1 MKNLRMAA
9 IKNLNA
15 VWRELFKMGL
25 ISKGT
30 ATTLTYK
37 TTYLLGRKRKE
48 GDKCHRTQLINM
60 K

>member
-1 MKNLRMAA
+1 MKKIRLSI

-15 VWRELFKMGL
+15 FWNKLYRGGI

-30 ATTLTYK
+30 AITLTYK

-48 GDKCHRTQLINM
+48 GDKWHRTQLINM

>member
-1 MKNLRMAA
+1 MKNSRMAA

-25 ISKGT
+25 ISKST
-30 ATTLTYK
+30 ATILTYK

-48 GDKCHRTQLINM
+48 GDK
-60 K
+60 